1 MSYKGFDPDF
11 KCLGKQYEEGQVY
24 EEQGGTICGEGMMHY
39 CDEPFDVW
47 DYYGPVA
54 EDGRLN
60 TFAEVEPL
68 GEVATAGNKRGTTKL
83 KIGAKL
89 SLSGFVKI
97 AVDFL
102 LEKTKGGSEENDN
115 GEKNAQIGSSG
126 DWAQIGSSGYG
137 AKIGSSGDWAQIGSS
152 GDWAQIG
159 SSGYGA
165 QIGSSGDWA
174 QIGSSGYG
182 AKIGSSGAWA
192 QIGSSGD
199 GAKIGS
205 SGDGAQIGSSGYGA
219 QIGSSGDWAKI
230 VSEGE
235 KSVICCA
242 GHGCTVSAKAG
253 SWITLAEWKENEAT
267 GKWEPLTVKTFYVD
281 GETIKADTPYKLE
294 GGELK
299 EVTA

>member
-11 KCLGKQYEEGQVY
+11 KCRGKQYEEGQVY
-24 EEQGGTICGEGMMHY
+24 EEQGGTICGEGLMHY

-68 GEVATAGNKRGTTKL
+68 GEVATAGNKRGATKL

-126 DWAQIGSSGYG
+126 DWAKIGSSGDGAKIGSSGDGAKIGSSGYG

-152 GDWAQIG
+152 GDWAQ
-159 SSGYGA
+159 
-165 QIGSSGDWA
+165 
-174 QIGSSGYG
+174 
-182 AKIGSSGAWA
+182 
-192 QIGSSGD
+192 
-199 GAKIGS
+199 
-205 SGDGAQIGSSGYGA
+205 
-219 QIGSSGDWAKI
+219 I

>member
-11 KCLGKQYEEGQVY
+11 KCRGKQYEEGKIY
-24 EEQGGTICGEGMMHY
+24 EEHGGTICSEGLMHY

-126 DWAQIGSSGYG
+126 YG
-137 AKIGSSGDWAQIGSS
+137 AKIGSSGDG
-152 GDWAQIG
+152 
-159 SSGYGA
+159 
-165 QIGSSGDWA
+165 
-174 QIGSSGYG
+174 
-182 AKIGSSGAWA
+182 
-192 QIGSSGD
+192 
-199 GAKIGS
+199 
-205 SGDGAQIGSSGYGA
+205 
-219 QIGSSGDWAKI
+219 AKI

-267 GKWEPLTVKTFYVD
+267 GKWEPLTVRTFYVD
-281 GETIKADTPYKLE
+281 GETVKADTPYKLE

-299 EVTA
+299 EVKG